1 MHAAGLTEVLGGR
14 HPTGGATLRQAHGT
28 RPVCGFDLVFAAPKA
43 VSLLHLLA
51 PRELG
56 AATASAHG
64 AAVADAVTYL
74 EGAAVGVRRSRGG
87 IVHHLGTTGV
97 VAAEFVHR
105 TSRALDPHLHSH
117 VVTANV
123 AQGLDGRWSS
133 LDSRRLFLHRRAVQ
147 AVYDASLRRHLARSA
162 GVAWQRGPTDRWEM
176 VGVDPVLCRLFSQ
189 RAASIDE
196 ASQRMTGGRGSHG
209 VRRLAYF
216 ADRPDKD
223 RDVTIDRLQVAWTRR
238 AAAVGLEVNDLV
250 RVVGRASPPDPDA
263 RIRAVDVVGRLDRSA
278 AVRTHLTSRDH
289 VEAVADAAPQGL
301 DVQELVRVAGAVE
314 AALGARRHDVG
325 PWTADRATA
334 VVEHALA
341 ERAPEVRVRG
351 HRAGHSLGVASVTRP
366 RPPVEL
372 GR

>member
-1 MHAAGLTEVLGGR
+1 
-14 HPTGGATLRQAHGT
+14 
-28 RPVCGFDLVFAAPKA
+28 
-43 VSLLHLLA
+43 
-51 PRELG
+51 
-56 AATASAHG
+56 
-64 AAVADAVTYL
+64 
-74 EGAAVGVRRSRGG
+74 
-87 IVHHLGTTGV
+87 
-97 VAAEFVHR
+97 
-105 TSRALDPHLHSH
+105 

-147 AVYDASLRRHLARSA
+147 AVYDASLRRHLTRSA
-162 GVAWQRGPTDRWEM
+162 GVAWQRGATDRWEV

-250 RVVGRASPPDPDA
+250 RVVGRASPQDPDE

-351 HRAGHSLGVASVTRP
+351 HRACHSLGVASVTRP